1 MMVVIGAT
9 VRVMEP
15 FAESFPG
22 EYVVVAGDETAFYL
36 EGIES
41 AFDAQYL
48 EAVR

>member
-1 MMVVIGAT
+1 MVIGAT
-9 VRVMEP
+9 VRVLEP

-22 EYVVVAGDETAFYL
+22 EYVVVSGEETAFDL